1 MRSLLVIA
9 LLALTGCASSPPPL
23 PVQPDAPTSKA
34 VVETLGK
41 EWDKA
46 DQKVAAAISIAR
58 ENADKP
64 AVVRGE
70 TAVALSFLPPVEAGE
85 LAIARAR
92 AAKPEDQKAYGDAV
106 AFGRNLL
113 AKIDSDWAKVLAD
126 QKEAARVSQLKDA
139 RIVELTAEVERVK
152 KDAAANLWTMAAVG
166 TAVAGALAMAFLGP
180 KTGISLLASA
190 AAIGA
195 FPFVVDSEYFTIIA
209 GCTLALAAAIG
220 LWVIWDKAR
229 DQVHKS
235 DEQPPPQV

>member
-1 MRSLLVIA
+1 MRLLLVIS
-9 LLALTGCASSPPPL
+9 LLMAGCAASKPPL
-23 PVQPDAPTSKA
+23 PVQPDAPTSEAA
-34 VVETLGK
+34 VATVSK

-58 ENADKP
+58 ENAEKP
-64 AVVRGE
+64 EVVKAE
-70 TAVALSFLPPVEAGE
+70 TSVALSFLPAPEAGE
-85 LAIARAR
+85 LALARAR
-92 AAKPEDQKAYGDAV
+92 AARADQKDYTAAV
-106 AFGRNLL
+106 AFGKNLL
-113 AKIDSDWAKVLAD
+113 AKIDSDWAKVEAD
-126 QKEAARVSQLKDA
+126 QKEAARVSQLKDR

-166 TAVAGALAMAFLGP
+166 TAVVGALAMAFLGP

-195 FPFVVDSEYFTIIA
+195 FPYVVDSEYFTIIA
-209 GCTLALAAAIG
+209 GCTLAAAAALG

>member
-1 MRSLLVIA
+1 MRLLLVIS
-9 LLALTGCASSPPPL
+9 LLMAGCAASKPPL
-23 PVQPDAPTSKA
+23 PVQPDAPTKESA
-34 VVETLGK
+34 VSTVGK

-58 ENADKP
+58 ENAEKP
-64 AVVRGE
+64 EVVKAE
-70 TAVALSFLPPVEAGE
+70 TSVALSFLPSPEAGE
-85 LAIARAR
+85 LALARAR
-92 AAKPEDQKAYGDAV
+92 AARADQKDYTAAV
-106 AFGRNLL
+106 AFGKNLL
-113 AKIDSDWAKVLAD
+113 AKIDSDWAKVEAD
-126 QKEAARVSQLKDA
+126 QKEAARVSQLKDR
-139 RIVELTAEVERVK
+139 RIEELTSEVERVK
-152 KDAAANLWTMAAVG
+152 KDAAANLWSLAAVG
-166 TAVAGALAMAFLGP
+166 TAVVGALAMAFLGP

-209 GCTLALAAAIG
+209 GCTLAAAAALG

>member
-9 LLALTGCASSPPPL
+9 LLMAGCAASKPAL
-23 PVQPDAPTSKA
+23 PVQPDAPTSEA
-34 VVETLGK
+34 VVTTIGK

-70 TAVALSFLPPVEAGE
+70 TAVALSFLPAPEAGE
-85 LAIARAR
+85 LALARAR
-92 AAKPEDQKAYGDAV
+92 AARPEDQKAYGDAV
-106 AFGRNLL
+106 AYGKKLL
-113 AKIDSDWAKVLAD
+113 ASIDANFAALEAQ
-126 QKEAARVSQLKDA
+126 QKEAARVSQLKDR
-139 RIVELTAEVERVK
+139 RIEELTAEVERVK

-166 TAVAGALAMAFLGP
+166 TAVVGVLAMAFLGP

-209 GCTLALAAAIG
+209 GCTLAAAAALG

>member
-1 MRSLLVIA
+1 M
-9 LLALTGCASSPPPL
+9 
-23 PVQPDAPTSKA
+23 
-34 VVETLGK
+34 GK

-92 AAKPEDQKAYGDAV
+92 AAKPEDQKAYVDAV

-139 RIVELTAEVERVK
+139 AEVERVK
-152 KDAAANLWTMAAVG
+152 KDAAANLWTLAAVG
-166 TAVAGALAMAFLGP
+166 TAVLGALAMAFLGP

-195 FPFVVDSEYFTIIA
+195 FPFVVDSPYWNYIVGT
-209 GCTLALAAAIG
+209 TLGLGSCIG

-235 DEQPPPQV
+235 DEPKV

>member
-1 MRSLLVIA
+1 MRVALAICFT
-9 LLALTGCASSPPPL
+9 LLAGCASTKPPL
-23 PVQPDAPTSKA
+23 PVQPDAPTSEAA
-34 VVETLGK
+34 VTTVGK

-58 ENADKP
+58 ENAERP
-64 AVVRGE
+64 EVVKAE
-70 TAVALSFLPPVEAGE
+70 TSVALSFLPAPEAGE
-85 LAIARAR
+85 LALARAR
-92 AAKPEDQKAYGDAV
+92 AAKADQKDYTAAV
-106 AFGRNLL
+106 AFGKNLL
-113 AKIDSDWAKVLAD
+113 AKIDSDWAKVEAD
-126 QKEAARVSQLKDA
+126 QKEALRVSQLKDR
-139 RIVELTAEVERVK
+139 RIEELTAEVERVK

-166 TAVAGALAMAFLGP
+166 TAVVGALAMAFLGP

-209 GCTLALAAAIG
+209 GCTLAAAAALG

-235 DEQPPPQV
+235 DEPKV

>member
-9 LLALTGCASSPPPL
+9 LLALTGCSSFKPPL
-23 PVQPDAPTSKA
+23 PVQPDAPTSEAA
-34 VVETLGK
+34 VTTVGK

-58 ENADKP
+58 ENAERP
-64 AVVRGE
+64 EVVKAE
-70 TAVALSFLPPVEAGE
+70 TSVALSFLPAPEAGE
-85 LAIARAR
+85 LALARAR
-92 AAKPEDQKAYGDAV
+92 AAKADQKDYTAAV
-106 AFGRNLL
+106 AFGKNLL
-113 AKIDSDWAKVLAD
+113 AKIDSDWAKVEAD
-126 QKEAARVSQLKDA
+126 QKEALRVSQLKDR
-139 RIVELTAEVERVK
+139 RIEELTAEVERVK
-152 KDAAANLWTMAAVG
+152 KDAASNLWTMAAVG
-166 TAVAGALAMAFLGP
+166 TAVVGALAMAFLGP

-209 GCTLALAAAIG
+209 GCTLAAAAALG